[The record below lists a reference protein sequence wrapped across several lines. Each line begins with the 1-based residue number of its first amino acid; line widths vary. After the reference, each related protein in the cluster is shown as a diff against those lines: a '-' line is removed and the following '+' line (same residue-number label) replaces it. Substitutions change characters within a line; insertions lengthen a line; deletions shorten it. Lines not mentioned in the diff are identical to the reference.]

1 MGWGG
6 GSLGDSFNEEIV
18 REHLSEQLY
27 GAGWVPNDEKN
38 TGIQR
43 ARGSVIW
50 AVRARAVR

>member
-1 MGWGG
+1 M
-6 GSLGDSFNEEIV
+6 GSLGDSFNEEVV

>member
-1 MGWGG
+1 M

-18 REHLSEQLY
+18 REHLSELY